1 MPSPATLED
10 KDLRSVQEVRR
21 KVALAYEASLEFRK
35 FSQEQVDAIVDRA
48 AAAARENSE
57 RLARLAVE
65 ETGYGNVRDKTIKNL
80 LNCDVLHRAIRP
92 LKTVGVIGE
101 DHDRGILEI
110 AEPVGV
116 VAAILPTT
124 NPTSTALFKILIA
137 LKGRN
142 AIVVSP
148 HPRAVACTCEAASV
162 LGEAAEEAGAPRG
175 TVQCL
180 SEATIEGTNAL
191 MRHQRTSLILSTGG
205 TSIVRAAYS
214 SGKPAV
220 GVGPGNVVVLLERSA
235 DLDEAI
241 AAVVEGKS
249 FDYGTLCSSEQSV
262 IAEEASRE
270 AVLAALEK
278 QGAHLCDEAQSEA
291 LAKLLIEP
299 SLRVNPDCVGQ
310 SPQRI
315 AEMAGFRVPSG
326 ARVLVVELR
335 GVGREHPLSA
345 EKLSPVL
352 GVLFVKDFSAG
363 LAAAKSILNFGGRGH
378 TCVIHSKDHD
388 RIREFG
394 LAMPAFRVLVN
405 TPAPQGSTGIT
416 TNLSPSMTL
425 GCGAMAGNI
434 TGDNVG
440 PMHLV
445 NIKRIAYK
453 VRDVAAAFESDQ
465 ARALFAGGEAGRGVS
480 GQEQEQ
486 GPAPLVAPGPAAALA
501 LPIPQSSG
509 AAGASKVTAA
519 VQRYL
524 SERRLAG
531 GADRSAES
539 AAGSSSPA
547 NGAASV
553 VDRFVADRKPARVAA
568 GVAARRGASR
578 AVRSAS
584 AAPSPSA
591 RAAAYGSATSVPS
604 SSAPGPEAV
613 PFVCEDDVRR
623 AMVKQTKIYINAKT
637 IVTPAARDLDDGY
650 KVLVRVE

>member
-10 KDLRSVQEVRR
+10 QDLRSVQEVRR
-21 KVALAYEASLEFRK
+21 KVALAYEAFLEFRE
-35 FSQEQVDAIVDRA
+35 FSQEQVDAIIDHA

-124 NPTSTALFKILIA
+124 NPTSTAFFKILIA

-162 LGEAAEEAGAPRG
+162 LGEAAEAAGAPRG
-175 TVQCL
+175 IVQCL
-180 SEATIEGTNAL
+180 TQATIEGTTAL
-191 MRHQRTSLILSTGG
+191 MRHERTSLILSTGG
-205 TSIVRAAYS
+205 TGIVRAAYS
-214 SGKPAV
+214 SGKPAL
-220 GVGPGNVVVLLERSA
+220 GVGPGNVAVLLERSA
-235 DLDEAI
+235 DLDEAV

-249 FDYGTLCSSEQSV
+249 FDYGTVCSSEQSV

-278 QGAHLCDEAQSEA
+278 HGAHLCDEAQSEA
-291 LAKLLIEP
+291 LAKLLIGP

-378 TCVIHSKDHD
+378 TCVIHSKDDD

-465 ARALFAGGEAGRGVS
+465 ARALFAGGEAVRGGLGQ
-480 GQEQEQ
+480 GQE
-486 GPAPLVAPGPAAALA
+486 PVPPVPSAPAAA
-501 LPIPQSSG
+501 PEPPVPQSGG

-519 VQRYL
+519 VRRYL
-524 SERRLAG
+524 SERGLG
-531 GADRSAES
+531 GGPHRAAEP

-553 VDRFVADRKPARVAA
+553 VDRFVAHRRPARVAA

-578 AVRSAS
+578 AVVSGA
-584 AAPSPSA
+584 AAPSTSA